1 MSFVL
6 FPHGGSGNHGC
17 EAIVRSTI
25 KILKERPILY
35 SSSPSEDIYYGLDNC
50 CTIRKD
56 TKTFSR
62 HNLIYWNCLIQR
74 YVFQNKN
81 AFDQALYRPLI
92 KDIKQNDCLLSIGG
106 DNYCYGYPKFI
117 TLANKAIRRK
127 GIRTILWGCS
137 IEPEIIHGELLEDLK
152 SYSHIYARESLT
164 YDALIAKGVSQT
176 TLLPDPAFVL
186 QSQEIFLPKGFSEGN
201 IVGLNVSP
209 MIISHE
215 KEKGIILSN
224 YEQLIQHIIEKTDM
238 NIALIPHV
246 IWKHN
251 DDRLPLL
258 SLFKKFNSSGRL
270 FMVEDCNA
278 EHLKGY
284 ISKCRFM
291 VAARTHASIAA
302 YSSKIPTI
310 VLGYSVKAKGIA
322 KDLFGTFE
330 NYVIPVQHLS
340 KVNNLTEGFEWL
352 SENEI
357 KIKRHLNEF
366 LPSYIDRI
374 KNIKIV

>member
-1 MSFVL
+1 MSFVM

-25 KILKERPILY
+25 KIIKERPILY
-35 SSSPSEDIYYGLDNC
+35 SSSPSEDLHYGLDKC

-81 AFDQALYRPLI
+81 AFDQALYRPIL
-92 KDIKQNDCLLSIGG
+92 KDIKQKDCLLSIGG
-106 DNYCYGYPKFI
+106 DNYCYGNPKFI
-117 TLANKAIRRK
+117 TLTNKAVRSK
-127 GIRTILWGCS
+127 GVRTILWGCS
-137 IEPEIIHGELLEDLK
+137 IEPEIINGEILEDLK
-152 SYSHIYARESLT
+152 GYSHIYARESIT
-164 YDALIAKGVSQT
+164 YEALIAKGVSQT

-186 QSQEIFLPKGFSEGN
+186 QSQEISLPEGFNEGN

-209 MIISHE
+209 MIIGHE

-224 YEQLIQHIIEKTDM
+224 YEKLIEYIIGKTDM

-246 IWKHN
+246 VWKHN

-258 SLFKKFNSSGRL
+258 SLYNKYNSSGRL
-270 FMVEDCNA
+270 FMVEDCDA

-291 VAARTHASIAA
+291 IAARTHASIAA

-322 KDLFGTFE
+322 KDLFGTYE

-340 KVNNLTEGFEWL
+340 KVNNLTEEFEWL

-357 KIKRHLNEF
+357 KIKRHLNGF
-366 LPSYIDRI
+366 MPSYIDRI
-374 KNIKIV
+374 RNIKII